1 VPEQSEHD
9 KVVRL
14 LDAERTVGVTM
25 SEAHAPEP
33 EQTTLAIITHHP
45 QAIYFGMKSGRLVD
59 EAKSRDAI
67 IHDPRR
73 RRGHRVENGDVS
85 FGELDP
91 VVADDGEAFEESRE
105 EAVEA

>member
-1 VPEQSEHD
+1 VPDQSEHD

-14 LDAERTVGVTM
+14 LDTPRTVGVTM

-59 EAKSRDAI
+59 PEKSRDAV

-73 RRGHRVENGDVS
+73 RRGHRVEDGQVR
-85 FGELDP
+85 F
-91 VVADDGEAFEESRE
+91 DDASESGEAYEESRE
-105 EAVEA
+105 EAVEV